1 MNAIIPKEAAVD
13 IRSQIDRQLGELA
26 MGNVQKVGFMD
37 MLVKDPAIGGKVAKF
52 AGGDKAKAGVT
63 SYGATA
69 PPERK
74 NPFRL
79 PQKYDPMAELRG
91 LIGLETV
98 KAQVEKTV
106 NLLNLSR
113 ARQKEGLPQ
122 LDITHHLVFTGN
134 PGTGKTTVAR
144 LVGQIYRNLGVLS
157 SGHMLEVDR
166 GNLIAPYV
174 GHTAIQVKNVV
185 AHAIDGVLFI
195 DEAYSLTY
203 DLESSKDF
211 GPEAI
216 QALIKLMEDYRSRL
230 VVIVAGYTEEMN
242 RFIYSNPGLASRFK
256 TFIEFTDYN
265 GRDLFRIFDYMAVK
279 SGCRL
284 TLAARIEAAALMHI
298 LTSEGASG
306 NARTV
311 RNIFEECLARQAA
324 RLAEHG
330 RKKVDVRMLE
340 SADIPQMEELE
351 TMFASMAPRTKS
363 VAKES

>member
-1 MNAIIPKEAAVD
+1 MNAIIPKDVAAE
-13 IRSQIDRQLGELA
+13 IRSQIDRQLGEIA
-26 MGNVQKVGFMD
+26 MGRIQKATFID
-37 MLVKDPAIGGKVAKF
+37 QLVKDPAIGGRI
-52 AGGDKAKAGVT
+52 AGLAGAEKARAGVM

-69 PPERK
+69 TPARK

-79 PQKYDPMAELRG
+79 PQRPDPMKELRG

-113 ARQKEGLPQ
+113 ERQKEGLPQ

-166 GNLIAPYV
+166 GNLISPYV

-185 AHAIDGVLFI
+185 AQAIDGVLFI
-195 DEAYSLTY
+195 DEAYSLNQ
-203 DLESSKDF
+203 DIESTKDF
-211 GPEAI
+211 GPEAV

-230 VVIVAGYTEEMN
+230 VVIVAGYTDEMN
-242 RFIYSNPGLASRFK
+242 RFIVSNPGLASRFK
-256 TFIEFTDYN
+256 TFIDFTDYN
-265 GRDLFRIFDYMAVK
+265 GRDLFQIFDYMVVQA
-279 SGCRL
+279 GCRL
-284 TLAARIEAAALMHI
+284 TLPARVEAAALMNV
-298 LTSEGASG
+298 LRSERASG

-324 RLAEHG
+324 RLAAQG
-330 RKKVDVRMLE
+330 RKEVDVRMLE
-340 SADIPQMEELE
+340 MSDVPKIEELD
-351 TMFASMAPRTKS
+351 TLFASMAPRTRS
-363 VAKES
+363 AGKES

>member
-1 MNAIIPKEAAVD
+1 MNAIIPKEAATE
-13 IRSQIDRQLGELA
+13 IRGQIDRQLAELA
-26 MGNVQKVGFMD
+26 MGRVDKAGLMD
-37 MLVKDPAIGGKVAKF
+37 MLVKDPAIGGRIASL
-52 AGGDKAKAGVT
+52 AGADKAKAGVM

-74 NPFRL
+74 SLFRL

-91 LIGLETV
+91 LIGLDTV

-106 NLLNLSR
+106 NLINLSR
-113 ARQKEGLPQ
+113 TRQKEGLPQ
-122 LDITHHLVFTGN
+122 LDLTHHLVFTGN

-144 LVGQIYRNLGVLS
+144 LVGQIYCSLGVLS

-174 GHTAIQVKNVV
+174 GHTALLVKNVV
-185 AHAIDGVLFI
+185 AHALDGVLFI

-242 RFIYSNPGLASRFK
+242 KFIYSNPGLASRFK

-265 GRDLFRIFDYMAVK
+265 GAELFRIFDYMAVQ

-284 TLAARIEAAALMHI
+284 TLPARIEAAALMNT
-298 LTSEGASG
+298 LKSGAASG

-311 RNIFEECLARQAA
+311 RNVFEECLARQAA
-324 RLAEHG
+324 RLAVHG

-340 SADIPQMEELE
+340 AGDVPKIDELE
-351 TMFASMAPRTKS
+351 TLFASMAPRAKS
-363 VAKES
+363 ASKES